1 MARKHKAGGAPLI
14 DVDALMKPDPRRAV
28 DAAVLDLDHLD
39 RYTMGD
45 RTLERELLGLFL
57 GQTRQYAD
65 RLEGIDDPHDW
76 KLATHSI
83 KGAARSI
90 GAGRLAA
97 CAQSLEDLDLFG
109 DSARRRTLTAA
120 LLGELAA
127 CEQTIAGLLSQARGA
142 AA

>member
-1 MARKHKAGGAPLI
+1 MERRRERTNPRPIDADAPGR
-14 DVDALMKPDPRRAV
+14 PDPRRAI
-28 DAAVLDLDHLD
+28 DAAVLDLDHLG

-45 RTLERELLGLFL
+45 RALEREVLGLFL

-65 RLEGIDDPHDW
+65 RLALIDDPRDW

-83 KGAARSI
+83 KGVARSI

-97 CAQSLEDLDLFG
+97 CAQSLEDPDLLR
-109 DSARRRTLTAA
+109 DPARRRTLTAA

-127 CEQTIAGLLSQARGA
+127 CEQAIAGLVSQAPGA

>member
-1 MARKHKAGGAPLI
+1 MAPKRERTGPEAIDMDAP
-14 DVDALMKPDPRRAV
+14 AKPNPRRAI
-28 DAAVLDLDHLD
+28 DAAVLDLDHLG

-45 RTLERELLGLFL
+45 RALERELLGLFL
-57 GQTRQYAD
+57 GQTRQYAN
-65 RLEGIDDPHDW
+65 RLALIDDPRDW

-109 DSARRRTLTAA
+109 DAARRRMLTAA
-120 LLGELAA
+120 LLSELAA
-127 CEQTIAGLLSQARGA
+127 CEQAIAGLLSRARGA